1 MIAKRLH
8 LILSAGIVFS
18 VAIIYGFQPTLVFD
32 VTISSIDEANIFK
45 AIMGLYLGF
54 AALWIIGIFK
64 KQFWTIATLSNVV
77 FMLGLAVGRIISILI
92 DGLPS
97 VIFVLGT
104 FGELVLGCFAFYQYR
119 RFNEFN

>member
-8 LILSAGIVFS
+8 LILSAVIVFS
-18 VAIIYGFQPTLVFD
+18 VAMVYGFQPTLVFD

-54 AALWIIGIFK
+54 AALWIIGVFK
-64 KQFWTIATLSNVV
+64 AQFWTIATLSNVV
-77 FMLGLAVGRIISILI
+77 FMLGLAAGRIISIVC

-97 VIFVLGT
+97 MVFVLGT
-104 FGELVLGCFAFYQYR
+104 LGEIVLGVFGFYQLKRYENR
-119 RFNEFN
+119 V

>member
-1 MIAKRLH
+1 MIAKHLH

-18 VAIIYGFQPTLVFD
+18 VAMVYGFQPTLVFD

-54 AALWIIGIFK
+54 AALWIIGVFK
-64 KQFWTIATLSNVV
+64 AQFWTIATLSNVV
-77 FMLGLAVGRIISILI
+77 FMLGLAAGRIISILF

-97 VIFVLGT
+97 GIFVLGI
-104 FGELVLGCFAFYQYR
+104 FGELVLGCFAIYNYR
-119 RFNEFN
+119 KFNVPN

>member
-1 MIAKRLH
+1 MIAKYLH
-8 LILSAGIVFS
+8 LILSAVIVFS
-18 VAIIYGFQPTLVFD
+18 VAMVYGFQPTLVFD

-54 AALWIIGIFK
+54 AALWIIGVFNA
-64 KQFWTIATLSNVV
+64 QFWTIATLSNVV
-77 FMLGLAVGRIISILI
+77 FMLGLAAGRIISIVC

-97 VIFVLGT
+97 AIFVLGT
-104 FGELVLGCFAFYQYR
+104 FGELVLGCFAIYQYR